1 MVHQNAYDSFKTKKS
16 IQKKQ
21 RAKEKAFGKKVVLDE
36 NFIINSSN
44 DFGVVIE
51 VRYNDAYVLYNGEIV
66 VAHLRKDINDACNKV
81 LFPGDKVVLD
91 ESNTVQNLLKRTSV
105 LSRIKKDRTRLDDVG
120 TTQMIATNI
129 NLAVIV
135 VSAKEPPL
143 HPKFIDRYLLLLQNS
158 GIESV
163 ICLNK
168 CDLKTEEEEQILEIY
183 RNIGIPVIETSATSK
198 IGIDEL
204 EKHLLGKQAIFV
216 GNSGVGKSTL
226 TNALMDSEEI
236 RTSHTSEKS
245 KRGRHTTT
253 ASKYYIWEDDSSV
266 IDTPGIRSLDVSTL
280 EPQEVQN
287 YFPEFE
293 NWNNKCKYNDCLH
306 FNEPVDDCMVQQG
319 VASGVINIERYNS
332 YIRIIENIKGERK
345 TENMNDQFQRKLKR

>member
-1 MVHQNAYDSFKTKKS
+1 MPHYNAYDSFKTKKS
-16 IQKKQ
+16 RDKKQ
-21 RAKEKAFGKKVVLDE
+21 RAKENAFGKKAAYDD
-36 NFIINSSN
+36 NFIIDSSD

-51 VRYNDAYVLYNGEIV
+51 VKYNDAYVLYNGEIV
-66 VAHLRKDINDACNKV
+66 TAHLRKNINDACNKV
-81 LFPGDKVVLD
+81 LFPGDKVVMD
-91 ESNTVQNLLKRTSV
+91 DQNTIQNLLKRTSV
-105 LSRIKKDRTRLDDVG
+105 LSRVKKDGTRLDDMG
-120 TTQMIATNI
+120 TTQVIATNI

-158 GIESV
+158 GIESI

-168 CDLKTEEEEQILEIY
+168 SDLKTDEEEKILDIY
-183 RNIGIPVIETSATSK
+183 RNIGIPVVETSATSNV
-198 IGIDEL
+198 GIDEL
-204 EKHLLGKQAIFV
+204 ENYLLGKQAIFV

-226 TNALMDSEEI
+226 TNALMESEEI
-236 RTSHTSEKS
+236 KTSHTSEKS

-253 ASKYYIWEDDSSV
+253 TSKYYIWADDSSV

-293 NWNNKCKYNDCLH
+293 NWNDKCKYNDCLH
-306 FNEPVDDCMVQQG
+306 FNEPTDVCMVQQG
-319 VASGVINIERYNS
+319 VASGIINVERYNS
-332 YIRIIENIKGERK
+332 YVRIIENITGEKK
-345 TENMNDQFQRKLKR
+345 TKKVEDQFQRKLKR